1 MNQDF
6 IYLASGSPRRREL
19 LDQIGVRYRVI
30 VPGID
35 ESLKAGETPSDYVV
49 RLAGEKAGAVAVP
62 DDAPAAVLAADT
74 TVVLNGEILGKPGTA
89 GEGAD
94 MLGALAGRTHTV
106 FTGVAVR
113 SGDSVSVAC
122 SESDVTLGP
131 VSPAQLAAYWDTGE
145 PCDKAGAYAVQG
157 LGAVFVREIRGS
169 FSGVMGLP
177 LYETAS
183 LLQAAGVALPLGAAA
198 LEGA

>member
-1 MNQDF
+1 MKRYRF
-6 IYLASGSPRRREL
+6 FTLVTCFPETAASGVGNEAEL
-19 LDQIGVRYRVI
+19 K
-30 VPGID
+30 
-35 ESLKAGETPSDYVV
+35 SL
-49 RLAGEKAGAVAVP
+49 
-62 DDAPAAVLAADT
+62 
-74 TVVLNGEILGKPGTA
+74 
-89 GEGAD
+89 
-94 MLGALAGRTHTV
+94 LGALAGRTHTV

-113 SGDSVSVAC
+113 AGGNISVAC

-183 LLQAAGVALPLGAAA
+183 LLQAAGVALPLGAAV